1 MLSENK
7 DMLFLLQFVSANIIY
22 LLQSVLIL
30 FGTKMKVMGRAIV
43 HMDLDTFFVSCE
55 RLTDS
60 RLNGIPLII
69 GGGERGVVASCS
81 YEART
86 FGVRSAMPI
95 KMALRLCPQA
105 KVMKGDMELYSRL
118 SHAVTEVIEEKAPVV
133 EKASIDEFY
142 LDITGMDKFYGSYT
156 WTNELAQSITKET
169 GLPISFALSVNK
181 TVSKIAT
188 GEGKPKGNLEI
199 PEDMVRP
206 FLNPLSIKK
215 IPMVGDVTFQLLSRI
230 GVRNIQT
237 LSEMPAEVLQQMI
250 GKNGIELWKKANGID
265 NNPVEPYTE
274 RKSISTEHTFSQ
286 DTIDLGELKN
296 VLQGMVEKLAFQ
308 LRSEEWLTSTVVVK
322 IRYAN
327 FDTETKQCKVQYTSA
342 DHILIKNVTELF
354 NKLFQRRMRLR
365 LIGIRF
371 SGLVRGTYQ
380 INMFDDTEE
389 MLSLYQAMD
398 RMKTRYGFDAVMRGG
413 GAILKPNNKAE
424 ILKRKK

>member
-1 MLSENK
+1 ML
-7 DMLFLLQFVSANIIY
+7 QIVSANIIY

-30 FGTKMKVMGRAIV
+30 SSTKMNIMGRAIV

-118 SHAVTEVIEEKAPVV
+118 SHTVTEVIEEKAPVM

-142 LDITGMDKFYGSYT
+142 LDISGMDKFYGSYT
-156 WTNELAQSITKET
+156 WTNELAQSVTKET

-206 FLNPLSIKK
+206 FLNPLSIRK
-215 IPMVGDVTFQLLSRI
+215 IPMVGDATFQLLSRI

-274 RKSISTEHTFSQ
+274 RKSISTEHTFSE
-286 DTIDLGELKN
+286 DTIDLDKLKR

-308 LRSEEWLTSTVVVK
+308 LRSEEWLTSTVVIK

-327 FDTETKQCKVQYTSA
+327 FDTETKQCRVQYTSA

-354 NKLFQRRMRLR
+354 NKLYQRRMRLR

-380 INMFDDTEE
+380 INMFEDTEE

-398 RMKTRYGFDAVMRGG
+398 RMKTRYGFDSVMRGG
-413 GAILKPNNKAE
+413 GAILKPNNKNE